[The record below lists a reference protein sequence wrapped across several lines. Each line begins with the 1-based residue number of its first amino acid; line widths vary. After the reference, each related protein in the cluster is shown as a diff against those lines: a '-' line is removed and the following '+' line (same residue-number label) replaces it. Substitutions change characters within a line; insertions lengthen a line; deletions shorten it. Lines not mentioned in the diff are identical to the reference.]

1 MTSLLRSTR
10 IVFSENLWVAIRIS
24 LLICISLGAIT
35 KAQAQLDTLH
45 YIPPFGTDTSD
56 NELPGE
62 VFLYISTPSSNV
74 VNFTITDAGATN
86 TLYSGTVTAGAPYR
100 YKTYLKGEYEV
111 SELEHRVQEA
121 THSYLDDVDDEE
133 EAYRETGRG
142 EAESEVREE
151 IQQDLLGRMKLT
163 HQEYNEFIGQ
173 EVWDTI
179 NEVFNFLDA

>member
-1 MTSLLRSTR
+1 MEGFEGWLNSDNVIKTEAEVYMTQCSQCNIPMSLL
-10 IVFSENLWVAIRIS
+10 
-24 LLICISLGAIT
+24 
-35 KAQAQLDTLH
+35 
-45 YIPPFGTDTSD
+45 
-56 NELPGE
+56 ELKKYYLMQFIE
-62 VFLYISTPSSNV
+62 
-74 VNFTITDAGATN
+74 
-86 TLYSGTVTAGAPYR
+86 PYFKPELEHV
-100 YKTYLKGEYEV
+100 KTYLKGEYEV

-121 THSYLDDVDDEE
+121 THSYLDDGWEDEFDDEE